1 MYFDFKKVCP
11 SGWRCQRV
19 FLHHCEPGQSCVL
32 LPSPYIIWGA
42 IRPVAKKLE
51 SSSTEIRKTR
61 ESRKLDS
68 MSLKVFNRVHVQN
81 FGNIATFNINIFFVV
96 FWISLI
102 RMDSLLLDFV
112 TLHQS
117 IEEWGHPRGWGA
129 KQLSLTVS
137 TSNTESTV
145 LTVPCYQNSAW
156 WIPQT

>member
-1 MYFDFKKVCP
+1 
-11 SGWRCQRV
+11 
-19 FLHHCEPGQSCVL
+19 
-32 LPSPYIIWGA
+32 
-42 IRPVAKKLE
+42 
-51 SSSTEIRKTR
+51 
-61 ESRKLDS
+61 

-81 FGNIATFNINIFFVV
+81 FGNIATFNTNIFLGV

-117 IEEWGHPRGWGA
+117 IEEWGHPCGWGA

-137 TSNTESTV
+137 TSNTESIV

-156 WIPQT
+156 WIPQTVKDVGGNPKDPLIWISAYMIYMAYTYKGGVYVGKEAPSGTKGPT